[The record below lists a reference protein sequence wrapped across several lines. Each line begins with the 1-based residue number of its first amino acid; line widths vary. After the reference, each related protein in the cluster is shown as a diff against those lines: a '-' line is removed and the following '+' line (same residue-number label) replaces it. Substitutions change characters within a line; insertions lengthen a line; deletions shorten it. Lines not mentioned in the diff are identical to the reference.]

1 VADVTL
7 LLLLVALFV
16 GIPAG
21 FLWLARRGRQRRIPG
36 SVLSTFD
43 EVFNPAANNSS
54 IEVQLHVERG
64 TPAPGDSPTTRGH
77 HAEAFVPHPD
87 VPGR

>member
-1 VADVTL
+1 MTL
-7 LLLLVALFV
+7 LLLLVALFI

-43 EVFNPAANNSS
+43 EVFNPAASNSS
-54 IEVQLHVERG
+54 IELQLHVERG
-64 TPAPGDSPTTRGH
+64 TPAPGDSPSTRAH
-77 HAEAFVPHPD
+77 HAEALLPQSES
-87 VPGR
+87 RSR